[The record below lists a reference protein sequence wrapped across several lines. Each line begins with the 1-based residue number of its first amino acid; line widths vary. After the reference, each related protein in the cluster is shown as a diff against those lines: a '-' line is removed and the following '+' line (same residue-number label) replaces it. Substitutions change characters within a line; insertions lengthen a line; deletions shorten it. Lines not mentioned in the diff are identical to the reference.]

1 MEREFII
8 KKVYGREII
17 DSRGNPTVEAEVYTE
32 KSFGRASVPSGAST
46 GTHEAIELRDGNKRF
61 KGKGVLNSCKNIN
74 EIIGPSII
82 GMDVRNQKEI
92 DEIMIKIDGTDNK
105 SKLGSNSILAVSLAI
120 AKAAANTMELPLFMY
135 LNKDSNILPVPL
147 MNIINGGKHAGGKLA
162 IQEFM
167 IVPAK
172 FNSFKEALRAGCE
185 IYMELRNYL
194 KNKYGVFAINIGD
207 EGGFV
212 PPISNTLEALEA
224 IEYSIRELGY
234 SNEVFLALDAAA
246 TNFYNGKEYVIDG
259 RSLSSEEL
267 LEYYLELISKY
278 PIILIEDPFHEEDFY
293 SFSEITKK
301 SKIEIVGDDIFVT
314 NIKRLKKGIE
324 NKAANSIIIKVNQ
337 IGTLTETIN
346 VVKFAL
352 ENNYGIIVSHRS
364 GETED
369 NYIADLAVAFGG
381 GKIKTG
387 APARGE
393 RISKYNQLLRIE
405 ELLGSEARFLGL
417 KAFKGFN

>member
-135 LNKDSNILPVPL
+135 LNKDSSILPVPL

-259 RSLSSEEL
+259 RNLSSEEL

-405 ELLGSEARFLGL
+405 ELLGSKARYLGL

>member
-82 GMDVRNQKEI
+82 GMDVRDQKEI

-135 LNKDSNILPVPL
+135 LNKDSSILPVPL

-259 RSLSSEEL
+259 RNLSSEEL
-267 LEYYLELISKY
+267 LDYYLELISKY

-314 NIKRLKKGIE
+314 NINRLKKGIE

-405 ELLGSEARFLGL
+405 ELLGSKARYLGL

>member
-1 MEREFII
+1 MEKEFII

-61 KGKGVLNSCKNIN
+61 KGKGVLKSCRNIN
-74 EIIGPSII
+74 EVIGPSII
-82 GMDVRNQKEI
+82 GMDARNQKEI
-92 DEIMIKIDGTDNK
+92 DEIMIKIDGTNNK
-105 SKLGSNSILAVSLAI
+105 SKLGANSILAVSLAV
-120 AKAAANTMELPLFMY
+120 AKAAANTMGLPLFMY
-135 LNKDSNILPVPL
+135 LNKDANILPVPL
-147 MNIINGGKHAGGKLA
+147 MNIINGGKHAGSKLA

-167 IVPAK
+167 IVPAR

-194 KNKYGVFAINIGD
+194 KNKYGVFAINVGD

-212 PPISNTLEALEA
+212 PPISNTIEALEA
-224 IEYSIRELGY
+224 IENSIRELGY

-259 RSLSSEEL
+259 RNLSSEEL
-267 LEYYLELISKY
+267 LDYYLELISKY

-314 NIKRLKKGIE
+314 NINRLKKGIE

-405 ELLGSEARFLGL
+405 ELLDSKARYLGL
-417 KAFKGFN
+417 KAFKGF

>member
-1 MEREFII
+1 MERKFII

-135 LNKDSNILPVPL
+135 LNKDSSILPVPL

-259 RSLSSEEL
+259 RNLSSEEL

-405 ELLGSEARFLGL
+405 ELLGSKARYLGL

>member
-82 GMDVRNQKEI
+82 GMDVRDQKEI

-135 LNKDSNILPVPL
+135 LNKDSSILPVPL
-147 MNIINGGKHAGGKLA
+147 MNVINGGKHAGGKLA

-259 RSLSSEEL
+259 RNLSSEEL

-405 ELLGSEARFLGL
+405 ELLGSKARYLGL

>member
-1 MEREFII
+1 MEKEFII

-17 DSRGNPTVEAEVYTE
+17 DSRGNPTIEAEVFTE

-46 GTHEAIELRDGNKRF
+46 GTHEAIEIRDGNKRF
-61 KGKGVLNSCKNIN
+61 KGKGVLNSCRNIN

-92 DEIMIKIDGTDNK
+92 DELMIRIDGTINK
-105 SKLGSNSILAVSLAI
+105 SKLGANSILAVSLAV
-120 AKAAANTMELPLFMY
+120 AKAAANTMELPLFKY
-135 LNKDSNILPVPL
+135 LNKDANILPVPL
-147 MNIINGGKHAGGKLA
+147 MNIINGGKHAGSNLA

-194 KNKYGVFAINIGD
+194 KNKYGVFAINVGD

-212 PPISNTLEALEA
+212 PPISNTIEALEA
-224 IEYSIRELGY
+224 IENSIKELGY

-259 RSLSSEEL
+259 RNLSSEEL

-314 NIKRLKKGIE
+314 NINRLKKGIE

-352 ENNYGIIVSHRS
+352 ENSYGIIVSHRS

-405 ELLGSEARFLGL
+405 ELLGSKAKYLGL